1 MNQNKENIQFL
12 LDTFKTIYNIE
23 KNYRGHSVEV
33 EYYNELSTSFI
44 EALYKEY
51 PIKYKAFIL
60 TGYTPSWNDG
70 ERTQLWTT
78 FNTFDISSP
87 SDLYIKDVDAEDYKD
102 YAESGDGPVLVCDSY
117 ELENASL
124 IKDIKGLTIKQNED
138 DSIKHLDVNELPSFL
153 DKPVD
158 VLYHLLE
165 LVISKNE
172 DDKLSVHIPEKHL
185 IVDDGNEETKEYK
198 DTYNAFVGILTKYAE
213 LIYDSEFALIVKI
226 DDNGK
231 VQFAYQE
238 YYHEDY

>member
-12 LDTFKTIYNIE
+12 LDTFKTIYSIE
-23 KNYRGHSVEV
+23 KKYRGKSV
-33 EYYNELSTSFI
+33 EYYNELTTSFI

-78 FNTFDISSP
+78 FNTFDISNP
-87 SDLYIKDVDAEDYKD
+87 SGISIKDAGDYD
-102 YAESGDGPVLVCDSY
+102 SFNSDDGPVLEFELY
-117 ELENASL
+117 ELEDASL
-124 IKDIKGLTIKQNED
+124 IKDIKGLTIKQN
-138 DSIKHLDVNELPSFL
+138 DSDVIKHLDVNELPSFL

-172 DDKLSVHIPEKHL
+172 DDTLSVHIPEKHL

-226 DDNGK
+226 DDDGK
-231 VQFAYQE
+231 VKFAYQE
-238 YYHEDY
+238 YNRDDY